1 MTIES
6 KTDRHATR
14 IGLNPDYR
22 RCTHLYSNGRRCA
35 DPSLNNRELC
45 FTHHNRRVRVSM
57 KPMPPV
63 NYDRVPLVSFV
74 YAEDLRDIHENWN
87 AALDAWARHSI
98 DIRQLSILDR
108 YFETGRR
115 ILRQMESS
123 EKKLARHEAALD
135 AQWDEKGNPHAI
147 DPAQDDT
154 SASSSTVIPSEAER
168 SRGICGCSSDP
179 TPPKPPASE
188 TTSASSTTVI
198 PCEAELSRGTCGC
211 FSEPG
216 TLPAVSAEAE
226 DAEDPIPQP
235 HPNQLVKGRNAI
247 TRLYSAL
254 IGRQKVKRLNSYTY
268 VLEGN
273 RMVALPAS
281 ERRCRFQASTQR
293 CRIYIQIPKLI

>member
-1 MTIES
+1 MSTPIAA
-6 KTDRHATR
+6 DRHASR
-14 IGLNPDYR
+14 VGLAPDYR

-98 DIRQLSILDR
+98 DIRQLSVLDR

-123 EKKLARHEAALD
+123 EKKLERHEATLD
-135 AQWDEKGNPHAI
+135 ARWDEKGNPTAI
-147 DPAQDDT
+147 DPAQ
-154 SASSSTVIPSEAER
+154 
-168 SRGICGCSSDP
+168 
-179 TPPKPPASE
+179 PKPPAAE
-188 TTSASSTTVI
+188 PASDPEVQ
-198 PCEAELSRGTCGC
+198 
-211 FSEPG
+211 PG
-216 TLPAVSAEAE
+216 TLSNLNAEAE
-226 DAEDPIPQP
+226 DEAEPIPQP
-235 HPNQLVKGRNAI
+235 KPDQLVKGRRALS
-247 TRLYSAL
+247 RLYASL
-254 IGRQKVKRLNSYTY
+254 VGRQKVKRLNSYTY

-273 RMVALPAS
+273 KMAS
-281 ERRCRFQASTQR
+281 IPPGQRRCRFQQATHR
-293 CRIYIQIPKLI
+293 CRIYIQIPKMI